1 MLERL
6 RLIQKRQA
14 ELEEKLADPE
24 VLARQAEY
32 REIARAHAELAP
44 IVEATRRYE
53 SALNDAASARELL
66 NHEQDE
72 SLREYFEVEA
82 EEKEATAASI
92 EQELHILLMP
102 KDPDAGRNVIVEIR
116 GAAGG
121 DEAKLFAGDL
131 YRMYQRFAE
140 SRGWRVEV
148 LSSSP
153 TGLGGFNDITFEVK
167 GDGVF
172 SLMKHEGGTHRV
184 QRIPTTESG
193 GRIHTSTAT
202 VAILPE
208 AEEVD
213 VEIDSK
219 DVRVDVFRSSGPGG
233 QSVNTTDSAVRL
245 TYLPTG
251 MVVTCQ
257 DEKSQLQNKEKAM
270 RILRSRLLAEQRE
283 RAASDEA
290 ATRRSQIGTGDRS
303 EKVRT
308 YNFPQNRVT
317 DHRLHMSSHNI
328 EAVMNGDLD
337 TFVTALVEQEQ
348 AELIAAE
355 AEAAADSVR

>member
-1 MLERL
+1 MLDRL
-6 RLIQKRQA
+6 RLIEKRYR
-14 ELEEKLADPE
+14 ELEERLADPE
-24 VLARQAEY
+24 VLARQSEY
-32 REIARAHAELAP
+32 REVARTHAEIAP

-53 SALNDAASARELL
+53 AAVKDAATARELL
-66 NHEQDE
+66 GHEDDE
-72 SLREYFEVEA
+72 SLREYLQAEA
-82 EEKEATAASI
+82 EEKEAAAEAI
-92 EQELHILLMP
+92 EQELHILLLP
-102 KDPDAGRNVIVEIR
+102 KDPDANRNVIVEIR

-131 YRMYQRFAE
+131 FRMYQRFAE
-140 SRGWRVEV
+140 SRAWKTEV
-148 LSSSP
+148 LASSP

-167 GDGVF
+167 GDGAF
-172 SLMKHEGGTHRV
+172 GCMKHEGGTHRV
-184 QRIPTTESG
+184 QRIPSTESG

-202 VAILPE
+202 VAVLPE

-213 VEIDSK
+213 VEIDPK

-251 MVVTCQ
+251 TVVSCQ

-270 RILRSRLLAEQRE
+270 RILRSRLLAEERE
-283 RAASDEA
+283 RAASSEA

-317 DHRLHMSSHNI
+317 DHRLQMSVHNI

-337 TFVTALVEQEQ
+337 SFVNALVEREQ
-348 AELIAAE
+348 AQLIEAE
-355 AEAAADSVR
+355 ADAAADSAP